1 MTQMDADKSRFGS
14 FICVHLRHLRILT
27 PLIARPPATLCGS
40 SLLLLVWLAIA
51 IAAVGCGRSGG
62 NGRRGADAAP
72 PARLPQFVDVTA
84 AAGIRFIHENGARG
98 RRYLPE
104 TMGAG
109 GAFLD
114 FNGDGW
120 LDILLLNDLPLPP
133 TASRPGTDRS
143 RPTAALYRNNRDG
156 TFADVT
162 HGSGLDVPMEAMGC
176 CAGDYDNDGREDLYI
191 TDALGGSRLFHNE
204 SDPNGQEAR
213 FRDVTAVA
221 GVGNRGHW
229 GTSCAWVDFDR
240 DGWLDLF
247 VCNYVKYSLA
257 ADQPCFEGGRRF
269 YCRPTAYRPDT
280 CTLYRNLGRS
290 ASGAV
295 RFADVTRA
303 AGIFKE
309 AASALGVAVWDV
321 DQDGWPD
328 LLVAN
333 DLRANFLFRNRRDGT
348 FEDRALAW
356 GMAFGE
362 DGTARAGMG
371 IDAADTRNNGRAAV
385 MISNFS
391 GEPLSFF
398 YQEDPPYFSDLTYEA
413 GTGEQH
419 LRYLGFGLLFL
430 DYDND
435 GFKDA
440 FVANGHIEPNIALF
454 GEQTTY
460 GQRNNLFHNRGGPSG
475 GFDEVSD
482 RSGVPFTYARVSRG
496 AACGDY
502 DNDGHPDLLI
512 TNNGGPAELLRN
524 DGADRGHW
532 LQITLRGAAGTG
544 RRGDGARRRA
554 SNRSAIGAVVQVRAN
569 GQTQTDMVRSGSSYC
584 SQSMLRLHFG
594 LGAATRA
601 DWVRVKWP
609 GGAEQTLREVRA
621 DQRLVLDEP

>member
-1 MTQMDADKSRFGS
+1 MTQMNIVCA
-14 FICVHLRHLRILT
+14 
-27 PLIARPPATLCGS
+27 
-40 SLLLLVWLAIA
+40 LLVAITT
-51 IAAVGCGRSGG
+51 GCARTGDS
-62 NGRRGADAAP
+62 GRRGANASP

-84 AAGIRFIHENGARG
+84 SAGVHFTHENGARG

-120 LDILLLNDLPLPP
+120 LDILLLNDLPLSVTP
-133 TASRPGTDRS
+133 ASRRPVASS
-143 RPTAALYRNNRDG
+143 RPTAALYRNNQDG
-156 TFADVT
+156 TFTDVT
-162 HGSGLDVPMEAMGC
+162 RGSGMDVPLEAMGC
-176 CAGDYDNDGREDLYI
+176 CAGDYDNDGREDVYV

-204 SDPNGQEAR
+204 SPAGGQVAR
-213 FRDVTAVA
+213 FRDVTVAA
-221 GVGNRGHW
+221 GVANRGHW
-229 GTSCAWVDFDR
+229 GTSCAWLDCDR

-257 ADQPCFEGGRRF
+257 SDQPCFEGGHRF
-269 YCRPTAYRPDT
+269 YCRPTAYPPDT

-290 ASGAV
+290 ASGEV

-309 AASALGVAVWDV
+309 TGSALGVAVWDV

-328 LLVAN
+328 ILVAN
-333 DLRANFLFRNRRDGT
+333 DLRANFLFRNRRDGR
-348 FEDRALAW
+348 FEDVALAW

-371 IDAADTRNNGRAAV
+371 IDVADTRNNGRAAV

-398 YQEDPPYFSDLTYEA
+398 YQEDPPYFSDLTYEV

-440 FVANGHIEPNIALF
+440 FVANGHIEPSIALF
-454 GEQTTY
+454 GEHTTY
-460 GQRNNLFHNRGGPSG
+460 GQRNNLFHNRGASSG
-475 GFDEVSD
+475 AFDEVSD
-482 RSGVPFTYARVSRG
+482 RSGVPFTYERVSRG

-502 DNDGHPDLLI
+502 DNDGHLDLLV

-524 DGADRGHW
+524 DGANRGHW
-532 LQITLRGAAGTG
+532 LQITLHG
-544 RRGDGARRRA
+544 RK
-554 SNRSAIGAVVQVRAN
+554 SNRSGIGTVVQVRAN
-569 GQTQTDMVRSGSSYC
+569 GQTQTDTVRSGSSYC

-594 LGAATRA
+594 LGATTQA

-609 GGAEQTLREVRA
+609 SGVEQTLREVRA